1 MPGIKV
7 SRSGIRIFFP
17 KKNGN
22 CLQGGLLFIIIGL
35 ILLLSAC
42 ILPGVSYRN
51 QEVKRFIGRT
61 EADLI
66 EYYGPPKAIEYDSE
80 GRKVLVFEWEV
91 EREIQE
97 EGTVWT
103 DASGVTHY
111 NPPRT
116 SKTTTIEQR
125 KFTIDK
131 NGKVIKAKWRFY

>member
-1 MPGIKV
+1 MIRVKV
-7 SRSGIRIFFP
+7 SRPRIRILFS
-17 KKNGN
+17 KKNGS

-66 EYYGPPKAIEYDSE
+66 QYYGQAKAIEYDSE
-80 GRKVLVFEWEV
+80 GRKVLVFEWTTENTV
-91 EREIQE
+91 QE
-97 EGTVWT
+97 EGTSWT